1 MSRETESFKTTLVL
15 QAEEKKVYDGLTKSI
30 SKWWSEMYEGAAE
43 QPGQTFTIRFGP
55 QVFKTI
61 VVEELIDRK
70 KVVWR
75 VVDALIDLP
84 GLTQKTEWVN
94 TCIVW
99 DIFETT
105 SGTKLDL
112 THIGLNPAVECY
124 NICVG
129 GWQSFL
135 HSFEKFVTTGLGTP
149 FRLSDAS

>member
-1 MSRETESFKTTLVL
+1 
-15 QAEEKKVYDGLTKSI
+15 
-30 SKWWSEMYEGAAE
+30 MYEGTAE
-43 QPGQTFTIRFGP
+43 QPRQTFTIRFGS

-84 GLTQKTEWVN
+84 DLANKTEWIN
-94 TCIVW
+94 TCMVW
-99 DIFETT
+99 DI
-105 SGTKLDL
+105 SGSANDTVLEL
-112 THIGLNPAVECY
+112 THIGLHPDVECY
-124 NICVG
+124 NICMI

-135 HSFEKFVTTGLGTP
+135 HSFEKFVTTGDGTP